1 MGWVESCLG
10 CSAIMPSCSAIYA
23 QFPSA
28 KADDRTTNIKV
39 NPTKLCEQMELP
51 VYIKEISRSEQR
63 GWATKSNTGSI
74 NNELKP
80 PISSLIIIRQG
91 KERKETHSQPA
102 RENPT
107 TRHVY
112 LLFCLHVITLLTY
125 PTRRV
130 FFTDVFA
137 TRQLRGLKISSK
149 RWGKTQSNFKAVH

>member
-1 MGWVESCLG
+1 MEEDKRQCVTYNKLVRRKICTQAKTKSFLSGVISKIQGVPSARGLGMGWVESCLG

-39 NPTKLCEQMELP
+39 NPTKLRVQMELP

-80 PISSLIIIRQG
+80 PISSLIIIR
-91 KERKETHSQPA
+91 
-102 RENPT
+102 
-107 TRHVY
+107 
-112 LLFCLHVITLLTY
+112 
-125 PTRRV
+125 
-130 FFTDVFA
+130 
-137 TRQLRGLKISSK
+137 
-149 RWGKTQSNFKAVH
+149 